1 MLQKSAKKQKQK
13 KKKDTMSTTLQFDRV
28 TIAPLVLLSILDHY
42 QRTNTPEGK
51 RCVGVILGDA
61 PSRPDIN
68 GERVIKVQNSFAL
81 PFEENDSNDNVW
93 FLDQNYIENMT
104 EMCKKI
110 NAKEK
115 VIGWYHSG
123 PKLKASDLQI
133 NELFK
138 KYAVGNNPLLLIVDV
153 KQEGVGLPTDAYMSI
168 EQVKDDGT
176 STEKTFLHLP
186 CSIEAEEAEE
196 IGVEH
201 LLRDVKDQAAGDLSI
216 RLTNQ
221 LKSLKGLQSKLSDI
235 VNYLNKVINKE
246 LPINHTILG
255 KLQDV
260 FNLLPNLGDSNE
272 LIGFGTENTET
283 SKGNNMN
290 ITTDTN
296 RNNLQ
301 KALTIKT
308 NDELMIIYIS
318 NLVRAIIAFDNLIE
332 NKIQYKKLQEER
344 LQSEKNEEKKG
355 EQTVDANDKTDSNS
369 DNKKSNV
376 SDSNS
381 ESQNKD
387 KEGDIDMK

>member
-1 MLQKSAKKQKQK
+1 
-13 KKKDTMSTTLQFDRV
+13 MSSTLQFDRV
-28 TIAPLVLLSILDHY
+28 TIAPLVLLSVLDHFE
-42 QRTNTPEGK
+42 RSNTKDGE

-61 PSRPDIN
+61 PNRPDIN

-110 NAKEK
+110 NAKET

-123 PKLKASDLQI
+123 PKLKGSDLMI
-133 NELFK
+133 NDMFK
-138 KYAVGNNPLLLIVDV
+138 KYSVGNNPLLLIVDV
-153 KQEGVGLPTDAYMSI
+153 KQQGVGLPTDAYMSI

-201 LLRDVKDQAAGDLSI
+201 LLRDVRDQAAGELSI

-221 LKSLKGLQSKLSDI
+221 LKSLKGLQSKLNDI
-235 VNYLNKVINKE
+235 VNYLNKVINKQ

-260 FNLLPNLGDSNE
+260 FNLLPNLGDSND
-272 LIGFGTENTET
+272 LTAFGGATATTTNDTTQSESLKENA
-283 SKGNNMN
+283 NH
-290 ITTDTN
+290 
-296 RNNLQ
+296 LQ
-301 KALTIKT
+301 KALTVKT
-308 NDELMIIYIS
+308 NDELMIVYIS
-318 NLVRAIIAFDNLIE
+318 NLVRSIIAFDNLIE
-332 NKIQYKKLQEER
+332 NKIQNKKLQEKLENER
-344 LQSEKNEEKKG
+344 SEEKKAKQA
-355 EQTVDANDKTDSNS
+355 EREESEDSS
-369 DNKKSNV
+369 SK
-376 SDSNS
+376 
-381 ESQNKD
+381 KD
-387 KEGDIDMK
+387 KEGDVEMK

>member
-1 MLQKSAKKQKQK
+1 
-13 KKKDTMSTTLQFDRV
+13 MSTSLQFDRV

-42 QRTNTPEGK
+42 QRIDVPEGK

-68 GERVIKVQNSFAL
+68 GERVIRVQNSFAL

-110 NAKEK
+110 NAKER

-133 NELFK
+133 NDLFK

-153 KQEGVGLPTDAYMSI
+153 KQQGVGLPTDAYMSI

-201 LLRDVKDQAAGDLSI
+201 LLRDVRDQAAGNLSV

-221 LKSLKGLQSKLSDI
+221 LKSLKGLQSKLNDI
-235 VNYLNKVINKE
+235 VSYLNKVINKE
-246 LPINHTILG
+246 LPVNHTILG

-272 LIGFGTENTET
+272 LVGFGTENSDARKDNIPNIAT
-283 SKGNNMN
+283 NNN
-290 ITTDTN
+290 H
-296 RNNLQ
+296 NNLQ
-301 KALTIKT
+301 KALTMKT

-318 NLVRAIIAFDNLIE
+318 NLVRTIIAFDNLIE
-332 NKIQYKKLQEER
+332 NKIQNKKLQEEK
-344 LQSEKNEEKKG
+344 LESEKNEEKK
-355 EQTVDANDKTDSNS
+355 EKESLDDETDTNSTGNNNGTDNLNHSNNE
-369 DNKKSNV
+369 DH
-376 SDSNS
+376 
-381 ESQNKD
+381 NKD
-387 KEGDIDMK
+387 KEDDINKK